1 MIKNVVFDLG
11 SVIWNL
17 HHKREY
23 QTEDDYDFIKENL
36 YGTKITKQLDLGN
49 TTMDDVFEILKEKAK
64 SNDKINIQNLK
75 TLLQNQNLIQLLLFL
90 KKSNLNKTLLERI
103 SLKHLLK
110 AFGKYRCF

>member
-36 YGTKITKQLDLGN
+36 YGTKIPKQLD
-49 TTMDDVFEILKEKAK
+49 
-64 SNDKINIQNLK
+64 
-75 TLLQNQNLIQLLLFL
+75 
-90 KKSNLNKTLLERI
+90 
-103 SLKHLLK
+103 
-110 AFGKYRCF
+110 